1 MKNRYGAGLAA
12 AAAAAALGA
21 AAWHWAAGR
30 RRQAVERM
38 RREAKRLLAV
48 RRDELEA
55 LRSAAEAG
63 ELAPDALGPVP
74 LDGAELES
82 VRLEGNA
89 AVLVLR
95 GERAAAWISS
105 APLDRLEV
113 PCAPW
118 RGKAFPGRLY
128 TEYLGSGWYAGYAC
142 LGRR

>member
-1 MKNRYGAGLAA
+1 MGIYVWGTGCGAAELLAQGLAA
-12 AAAAAALGA
+12 DRIAAFVDTY
-21 AAWHWAAGR
+21 R
-30 RRQAVERM
+30 
-38 RREAKRLLAV
+38 
-48 RRDELEA
+48 
-55 LRSAAEAG
+55 AG
-63 ELAPDALGPVP
+63 ETFLGRPVWEP
-74 LDGAELES
+74 